1 MKLLFEN
8 WRKYLNEGI
17 DPRIQKQ
24 IDNLLQIPNVG
35 IRLKFPAGGAR
46 IQYVRLDEQASAED
60 PVDVDD
66 QNAMMSMASRI
77 LNPDSPKTDDTPRRA
92 DTRAV
97 SLPAGSVS
105 IIKAKKPYDGSC
117 LNGYIVYMA
126 EATTGW
132 GPLLYE
138 VALEWASQNG
148 GGLTP
153 DRGLV
158 SPDAARV
165 WEKYV
170 KRTGVDKKQMDV
182 DHNLD
187 GGWMKDIPQLTP
199 DVHIDDC
206 DQGKAIDAAGEED
219 WMKTPFSKMYYKG
232 TPEVMK
238 ILEDA
243 GRLII

>member
-1 MKLLFEN
+1 MKLLLEN

-24 IDNLLQIPNVG
+24 IDNLLQIPGVG

-46 IQYVRLDEQASAED
+46 IEYVQLDEAADEEAT
-60 PVDVDD
+60 VDVDD
-66 QNAMMSMASRI
+66 QDTRMSMAARI
-77 LNPDSPKTDDTPRRA
+77 LNPSSAAWARA
-92 DTRAV
+92 DMKRAG
-97 SLPAGSVS
+97 LPAGSVS
-105 IIKAKKPYDGSC
+105 ILKATPKQDGSC
-117 LNGYIVYMA
+117 LDGYIVYMA

-170 KRTGVDKKQMDV
+170 KRPGVDKKQMDV

-199 DVHIDDC
+199 DVYADDC
-206 DQGKAIDAAGEED
+206 DQGAAIDAAGEDD
-219 WMKTPFSKMYYKG
+219 WMKTPLSKMYYKG

>member
-46 IQYVRLDEQASAED
+46 IQYVRLDEQAAGEE
-60 PVDVDD
+60 PADVDD
-66 QNAMMSMASRI
+66 QNAMMSMATRL
-77 LNPDSPKTDDTPRRA
+77 LNPSDGAPGRGDMKRA
-92 DTRAV
+92 G
-97 SLPAGSVS
+97 LPAGSVS
-105 IIKAKKPYDGSC
+105 ILKATPKQDGTC
-117 LNGYIVYMA
+117 LGGYIVYMA

-158 SPDAARV
+158 SPDAVRV

-170 KRTGVDKKQMDV
+170 KRPGVDKKQMDV

-219 WMKTPFSKMYYKG
+219 WMKTPFSKMYYKD

-243 GRLII
+243 GRLIT